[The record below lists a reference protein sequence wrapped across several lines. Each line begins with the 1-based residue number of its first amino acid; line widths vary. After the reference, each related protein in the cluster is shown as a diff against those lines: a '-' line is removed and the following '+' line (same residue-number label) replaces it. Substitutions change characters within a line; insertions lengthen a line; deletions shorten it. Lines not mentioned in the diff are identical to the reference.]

1 MYYDFPIIIGLVAR
15 LLLLLANPV
24 AILSFRI
31 LHDKIHFFFFHAGFF
46 FVRKI
51 ILLHTRI
58 ASVQKYKST
67 KEKRGVS
74 KQKLHRKVT
83 IISATVVQWGKIFSG
98 GGILI
103 FKILYFLMKSGNS
116 GFNKSHFPM
125 YSSYF

>member
-1 MYYDFPIIIGLVAR
+1 MVKKIKMVPSL
-15 LLLLLANPV
+15 
-24 AILSFRI
+24 RI
-31 LHDKIHFFFFHAGFF
+31 
-46 FVRKI
+46 R
-51 ILLHTRI
+51 
-58 ASVQKYKST
+58 
-67 KEKRGVS
+67 RGVS

-103 FKILYFLMKSGNS
+103 FKKLYFLMKSGYFGNS